1 MIEKKC
7 IFGTQRRSFRY
18 HFENLSTIPD
28 ILKYKVID
36 ITSKKF
42 VGTLDQRF
50 VGSYGE
56 SGNIFVLRGS
66 QWSILN
72 VDKKSLKVNVEPFVG
87 RVKFHIGRVKYT
99 S

>member
-1 MIEKKC
+1 MSFWDSK
-7 IFGTQRRSFRY
+7 GRSFRY

-56 SGNIFVLRGS
+56 SGNIFVLRGL

-72 VDKKSLKVNVEPFVG
+72 IDKKSLKVNVEPFAG
-87 RVKFHIGRVKYT
+87 K